1 MNFIEE
7 FKSMGIEE
15 QKEAY
20 HLLVNKLH
28 HAVHGMEEAYT
39 KRELEAKGH
48 PITHIFGDGFYLR
61 DMTIPA
67 DQLIVTEMHSTENP
81 LFLMEGECAIFTES
95 GVEEVK
101 APWYTI
107 TKPGTQ
113 RVILTNKHCNFI
125 TVHPVDVSTVEE
137 AEEACIYKQEDDPRY
152 KLIKE

>member
-7 FKSMGIEE
+7 YKSLGIEE

-20 HLLVNKLH
+20 HNLVMKLH
-28 HAVHGMEEAYT
+28 EAVDTLEESYC

-67 DQLIVTEMHSTENP
+67 DQLIVTEMHKTENP
-81 LFLMEGECAIFTES
+81 LFLMEGSCAIFTES

-113 RVILTNKHCNFI
+113 RVILTKEHCNYI

-137 AEEACIYKQEDDPRY
+137 AEEACIQMSDDDPRL
-152 KLIKE
+152 KRIEE